1 MIRDFPHTVC
11 VEEMKTIVTVQE
23 AERMDKKRKKI
34 KGTLPDDGIRRYLY
48 FAVIPVVVLI
58 LVVVILH
65 SDKKKDAGQTEAVA
79 MTAETGQPV
88 ELNEGDPAGDESNV
102 AGNDESESA
111 ENAGEENTEAESTD
125 AENTAQDGSDEE
137 NTESV
142 ESSEAADN
150 ADATDVQSAD
160 PSEYTLKQDEM
171 PELTALVQSYCQAKT
186 DCDPEALQQLFGVTD
201 LSEDQ
206 IAAEREKMELVKASI
221 KAYKNISCYYIEGAE
236 ADSYVIFP
244 YFEIQY
250 RKAAKLMPTLT
261 WGYVKKQEDGQY
273 RMVSELSDTEKEYVK
288 AVGERADVKELQDQV
303 EEAAAAAVSEDEV
316 LQQVYTHNGSSE
328 VSIGTQEQ

>member
-11 VEEMKTIVTVQE
+11 VEEKKTIVTVQE
-23 AERMDKKRKKI
+23 AERMDKKRKRT

-48 FAVIPVVVLI
+48 FAAIPVVVLI

-88 ELNEGDPAGDESNV
+88 GLNEGDPAVDES
-102 AGNDESESA
+102 S
-111 ENAGEENTEAESTD
+111 
-125 AENTAQDGSDEE
+125 
-137 NTESV
+137 
-142 ESSEAADN
+142 AAD
-150 ADATDVQSAD
+150 S
-160 PSEYTLKQDEM
+160 SKYTLKQDEM

-303 EEAAAAAVSEDEV
+303 KEAAAVAVSEDEV

>member
-23 AERMDKKRKKI
+23 AERMDKKRKRT

-48 FAVIPVVVLI
+48 FAAIPVVVLI

-65 SDKKKDAGQTEAVA
+65 SDKKKDTGQTEAVA

-88 ELNEGDPAGDESNV
+88 GLNEGDPAVDES
-102 AGNDESESA
+102 S
-111 ENAGEENTEAESTD
+111 
-125 AENTAQDGSDEE
+125 
-137 NTESV
+137 
-142 ESSEAADN
+142 AAD
-150 ADATDVQSAD
+150 S
-160 PSEYTLKQDEM
+160 SKYTLKQDEM
-171 PELTALVQSYCQAKT
+171 SELTALVQSYCQAKT

-303 EEAAAAAVSEDEV
+303 KEAAAAAVSEDEV

>member
-23 AERMDKKRKKI
+23 AERMDKKIKRT
-34 KGTLPDDGIRRYLY
+34 KGTLPDDGIRCYLY
-48 FAVIPVVVLI
+48 FAAIPVVVLI

-79 MTAETGQPV
+79 MTAETGQPEAAAMTAETGQTEAMEMTAETGQPV
-88 ELNEGDPAGDESNV
+88 ELNEGDPAVDES
-102 AGNDESESA
+102 S
-111 ENAGEENTEAESTD
+111 
-125 AENTAQDGSDEE
+125 
-137 NTESV
+137 
-142 ESSEAADN
+142 AAD
-150 ADATDVQSAD
+150 S
-160 PSEYTLKQDEM
+160 SKYTLKQDEM

-303 EEAAAAAVSEDEV
+303 KEAAAVAVSEDEV

>member
-23 AERMDKKRKKI
+23 AERMDKKRKRT

-88 ELNEGDPAGDESNV
+88 GLNEGDPAVDES
-102 AGNDESESA
+102 S
-111 ENAGEENTEAESTD
+111 
-125 AENTAQDGSDEE
+125 
-137 NTESV
+137 
-142 ESSEAADN
+142 AAD
-150 ADATDVQSAD
+150 S
-160 PSEYTLKQDEM
+160 SKYTLKQDEM

-221 KAYKNISCYYIEGAE
+221 KAYKNISCYYIEGVE

-303 EEAAAAAVSEDEV
+303 KEAAAVAVSEDEV

>member
-1 MIRDFPHTVC
+1 MIRDFSHTVC

-23 AERMDKKRKKI
+23 AERMDKKRKRT

-48 FAVIPVVVLI
+48 FAAIPVVVLI

-79 MTAETGQPV
+79 MTTETGQPV
-88 ELNEGDPAGDESNV
+88 GLNEGDPAVDES
-102 AGNDESESA
+102 S
-111 ENAGEENTEAESTD
+111 
-125 AENTAQDGSDEE
+125 
-137 NTESV
+137 
-142 ESSEAADN
+142 AAD
-150 ADATDVQSAD
+150 S
-160 PSEYTLKQDEM
+160 SKYTLKQDEM

-303 EEAAAAAVSEDEV
+303 KEAAAVAVSEDEV

>member
-23 AERMDKKRKKI
+23 AERMDKKRKRT

-48 FAVIPVVVLI
+48 FAAIPVVVLI

-65 SDKKKDAGQTEAVA
+65 SDKKEDAGQTEAVA
-79 MTAETGQPV
+79 MTAETGQLV
-88 ELNEGDPAGDESNV
+88 GLNEGDPAVDES
-102 AGNDESESA
+102 S
-111 ENAGEENTEAESTD
+111 
-125 AENTAQDGSDEE
+125 
-137 NTESV
+137 
-142 ESSEAADN
+142 AAD
-150 ADATDVQSAD
+150 S
-160 PSEYTLKQDEM
+160 SKYTLKQDEM

-221 KAYKNISCYYIEGAE
+221 KAYKNISCYYIEGVE

-303 EEAAAAAVSEDEV
+303 KEAAAVAVSEDEV

>member
-23 AERMDKKRKKI
+23 AERMDKKRKRT

-48 FAVIPVVVLI
+48 FAAIPVVVLI

-88 ELNEGDPAGDESNV
+88 GLNEGDPAVDES
-102 AGNDESESA
+102 S
-111 ENAGEENTEAESTD
+111 
-125 AENTAQDGSDEE
+125 
-137 NTESV
+137 
-142 ESSEAADN
+142 AAD
-150 ADATDVQSAD
+150 S
-160 PSEYTLKQDEM
+160 SKYTLKQDEM

-303 EEAAAAAVSEDEV
+303 KEAAAVAVSEDEV
-316 LQQVYTHNGSSE
+316 LQKVYTHNGSSE

>member
-23 AERMDKKRKKI
+23 AERMDKKRKRT

-48 FAVIPVVVLI
+48 FAAIPVVVLI

-65 SDKKKDAGQTEAVA
+65 SDKKKDTGQTEAVA

-88 ELNEGDPAGDESNV
+88 GLNEGDPAVDES
-102 AGNDESESA
+102 S
-111 ENAGEENTEAESTD
+111 
-125 AENTAQDGSDEE
+125 
-137 NTESV
+137 
-142 ESSEAADN
+142 AAD
-150 ADATDVQSAD
+150 S
-160 PSEYTLKQDEM
+160 SKYTLKQDEM

-221 KAYKNISCYYIEGAE
+221 KAYKNISCYYIEGAQ

-303 EEAAAAAVSEDEV
+303 KEAAAVAVSEDEV

>member
-23 AERMDKKRKKI
+23 AERMDKKRKRT

-58 LVVVILH
+58 LVAVILH

-88 ELNEGDPAGDESNV
+88 GLNEGDPAVDES
-102 AGNDESESA
+102 S
-111 ENAGEENTEAESTD
+111 
-125 AENTAQDGSDEE
+125 
-137 NTESV
+137 
-142 ESSEAADN
+142 AAD
-150 ADATDVQSAD
+150 S
-160 PSEYTLKQDEM
+160 SKYTLKQDEM

-288 AVGERADVKELQDQV
+288 AVSERADVKELQDQV
-303 EEAAAAAVSEDEV
+303 KEAAAVAVSEDEV

>member
-65 SDKKKDAGQTEAVA
+65 SDKKKDTGQTEAVA

-88 ELNEGDPAGDESNV
+88 GLNEGDPAVDES
-102 AGNDESESA
+102 S
-111 ENAGEENTEAESTD
+111 
-125 AENTAQDGSDEE
+125 
-137 NTESV
+137 
-142 ESSEAADN
+142 AAD
-150 ADATDVQSAD
+150 S
-160 PSEYTLKQDEM
+160 SKYTLKQDEM

-186 DCDPEALQQLFGVTD
+186 DCDPEALQQLFGVTG

-303 EEAAAAAVSEDEV
+303 KEAAAVAVSEDEV

>member
-1 MIRDFPHTVC
+1 MIRDFSHTVC

-23 AERMDKKRKKI
+23 AERMDKKRKRT

-48 FAVIPVVVLI
+48 FAAIPVVVLI

-88 ELNEGDPAGDESNV
+88 GVNEGDPAVDES
-102 AGNDESESA
+102 S
-111 ENAGEENTEAESTD
+111 
-125 AENTAQDGSDEE
+125 
-137 NTESV
+137 
-142 ESSEAADN
+142 AAD
-150 ADATDVQSAD
+150 S
-160 PSEYTLKQDEM
+160 SKYTLKQNEM

-186 DCDPEALQQLFGVTD
+186 DCDPEALQLLFGVTD

-303 EEAAAAAVSEDEV
+303 KEAATVAVSEDEV

>member
-23 AERMDKKRKKI
+23 AERMDKKRKRT

-88 ELNEGDPAGDESNV
+88 GLNEGDPAVDES
-102 AGNDESESA
+102 S
-111 ENAGEENTEAESTD
+111 
-125 AENTAQDGSDEE
+125 
-137 NTESV
+137 
-142 ESSEAADN
+142 AAD
-150 ADATDVQSAD
+150 S
-160 PSEYTLKQDEM
+160 SKYTLKQDEM

-186 DCDPEALQQLFGVTD
+186 DCDPEALQQLFGVTG

-303 EEAAAAAVSEDEV
+303 KEAAAVAVSEDEV

>member
-23 AERMDKKRKKI
+23 AKRMDKKRKRT

-48 FAVIPVVVLI
+48 FAAIPVVVLI

-65 SDKKKDAGQTEAVA
+65 SDKKKDTGQTEAVA

-88 ELNEGDPAGDESNV
+88 GLNEGDPAVDES
-102 AGNDESESA
+102 S
-111 ENAGEENTEAESTD
+111 
-125 AENTAQDGSDEE
+125 
-137 NTESV
+137 
-142 ESSEAADN
+142 AAD
-150 ADATDVQSAD
+150 S
-160 PSEYTLKQDEM
+160 SKYTLKQDEM

-303 EEAAAAAVSEDEV
+303 KEAAAVAVSEDEV

>member
-88 ELNEGDPAGDESNV
+88 GLNEGDPAVDES
-102 AGNDESESA
+102 S
-111 ENAGEENTEAESTD
+111 
-125 AENTAQDGSDEE
+125 
-137 NTESV
+137 
-142 ESSEAADN
+142 AAD
-150 ADATDVQSAD
+150 S
-160 PSEYTLKQDEM
+160 SKYTLKQDEM

-303 EEAAAAAVSEDEV
+303 KEAAAVAVSEDEV

>member
-48 FAVIPVVVLI
+48 FAAIPVVVLI

-88 ELNEGDPAGDESNV
+88 GLNEGDPAVDES
-102 AGNDESESA
+102 S
-111 ENAGEENTEAESTD
+111 
-125 AENTAQDGSDEE
+125 
-137 NTESV
+137 
-142 ESSEAADN
+142 AAD
-150 ADATDVQSAD
+150 S
-160 PSEYTLKQDEM
+160 SKYTLKQDEM

-303 EEAAAAAVSEDEV
+303 KEAAAVAVSEDEV

>member
-48 FAVIPVVVLI
+48 FAAIPVVVLI

-65 SDKKKDAGQTEAVA
+65 SDKKKDTGQTEAVA

-88 ELNEGDPAGDESNV
+88 GLNEGDPAVDES
-102 AGNDESESA
+102 S
-111 ENAGEENTEAESTD
+111 
-125 AENTAQDGSDEE
+125 
-137 NTESV
+137 
-142 ESSEAADN
+142 AAD
-150 ADATDVQSAD
+150 S
-160 PSEYTLKQDEM
+160 SKYTLKQDEM

-303 EEAAAAAVSEDEV
+303 KEAAAVAVSEDEV

>member
-1 MIRDFPHTVC
+1 MIREFPHMDC
-11 VEEMKTIVTVQE
+11 AEEMKTIVTVQE

-88 ELNEGDPAGDESNV
+88 GLNEGDPAVDES
-102 AGNDESESA
+102 S
-111 ENAGEENTEAESTD
+111 
-125 AENTAQDGSDEE
+125 
-137 NTESV
+137 
-142 ESSEAADN
+142 AAD
-150 ADATDVQSAD
+150 S
-160 PSEYTLKQDEM
+160 SKYTLKQDEM

-303 EEAAAAAVSEDEV
+303 KEAAAVAVSEDEV

>member
-88 ELNEGDPAGDESNV
+88 GLNEGDPAVDES
-102 AGNDESESA
+102 S
-111 ENAGEENTEAESTD
+111 
-125 AENTAQDGSDEE
+125 
-137 NTESV
+137 
-142 ESSEAADN
+142 AAD
-150 ADATDVQSAD
+150 S
-160 PSEYTLKQDEM
+160 SKYTLKQDEM

-221 KAYKNISCYYIEGAE
+221 KAYKNISCYYIEGAQ

-273 RMVSELSDTEKEYVK
+273 RMVSELSDIEKEYVK

-303 EEAAAAAVSEDEV
+303 KEAAAAAVSEDEV

>member
-23 AERMDKKRKKI
+23 AERMDKKRKRT
-34 KGTLPDDGIRRYLY
+34 KGTLPDDRIRRYLY

-88 ELNEGDPAGDESNV
+88 GVNEGDPAVDES
-102 AGNDESESA
+102 S
-111 ENAGEENTEAESTD
+111 
-125 AENTAQDGSDEE
+125 
-137 NTESV
+137 
-142 ESSEAADN
+142 AAD
-150 ADATDVQSAD
+150 S
-160 PSEYTLKQDEM
+160 SKYTLKQDEM

-303 EEAAAAAVSEDEV
+303 KEAAAAAVSEDEV

>member
-1 MIRDFPHTVC
+1 MIRDFSHTVC

-23 AERMDKKRKKI
+23 AERMDKKRKRT

-48 FAVIPVVVLI
+48 FAAIPVVVLI

-79 MTAETGQPV
+79 MTAETGQPEAAAMTAETGQPV
-88 ELNEGDPAGDESNV
+88 GLNEGDPAVDES
-102 AGNDESESA
+102 S
-111 ENAGEENTEAESTD
+111 
-125 AENTAQDGSDEE
+125 
-137 NTESV
+137 
-142 ESSEAADN
+142 AAD
-150 ADATDVQSAD
+150 S
-160 PSEYTLKQDEM
+160 SKYTLKQDEM

-303 EEAAAAAVSEDEV
+303 KEAAAVAVSEDEV

>member
-1 MIRDFPHTVC
+1 MIRDFSHTVC

-23 AERMDKKRKKI
+23 AERMDKKRKRT

-48 FAVIPVVVLI
+48 FAAIPVVVLI

-65 SDKKKDAGQTEAVA
+65 SDKKKDAGQMEAVA

-88 ELNEGDPAGDESNV
+88 GLNEGDPAVDES
-102 AGNDESESA
+102 S
-111 ENAGEENTEAESTD
+111 
-125 AENTAQDGSDEE
+125 
-137 NTESV
+137 
-142 ESSEAADN
+142 AAD
-150 ADATDVQSAD
+150 S
-160 PSEYTLKQDEM
+160 SEYTLKQDEM

-273 RMVSELSDTEKEYVK
+273 RMESELSDTEKEYVK

-303 EEAAAAAVSEDEV
+303 KEAAAVAVSEDEV

>member
-1 MIRDFPHTVC
+1 MIRDFSHTVC
-11 VEEMKTIVTVQE
+11 VEEMKKIVTVQE
-23 AERMDKKRKKI
+23 AERMDKKRKRT

-88 ELNEGDPAGDESNV
+88 GLNEGDPAVDES
-102 AGNDESESA
+102 S
-111 ENAGEENTEAESTD
+111 
-125 AENTAQDGSDEE
+125 
-137 NTESV
+137 
-142 ESSEAADN
+142 AAD
-150 ADATDVQSAD
+150 S
-160 PSEYTLKQDEM
+160 SKYTLKQDEM

-261 WGYVKKQEDGQY
+261 WGYVKKQEDSQY

-303 EEAAAAAVSEDEV
+303 KEAAAVAVSEDEV

>member
-23 AERMDKKRKKI
+23 AERMDKKRKRT

-48 FAVIPVVVLI
+48 FAAIPVVVLI

-88 ELNEGDPAGDESNV
+88 GLNEGDPAVDES
-102 AGNDESESA
+102 S
-111 ENAGEENTEAESTD
+111 
-125 AENTAQDGSDEE
+125 
-137 NTESV
+137 
-142 ESSEAADN
+142 AAD
-150 ADATDVQSAD
+150 S
-160 PSEYTLKQDEM
+160 SKYTLKQDEM

-221 KAYKNISCYYIEGAE
+221 KAYKNMSCYYIEGAE

-303 EEAAAAAVSEDEV
+303 KEAAAVAVSEDEV

>member
-23 AERMDKKRKKI
+23 AERMDKKRKRT

-48 FAVIPVVVLI
+48 FAAIPVVVLI

-65 SDKKKDAGQTEAVA
+65 SDKKKDTGQTEAVA

-88 ELNEGDPAGDESNV
+88 GLNEGDPAVDES
-102 AGNDESESA
+102 S
-111 ENAGEENTEAESTD
+111 
-125 AENTAQDGSDEE
+125 
-137 NTESV
+137 
-142 ESSEAADN
+142 AAD
-150 ADATDVQSAD
+150 S
-160 PSEYTLKQDEM
+160 SKYTLKQDEM

-221 KAYKNISCYYIEGAE
+221 KASQKISCFYMEGAE
-236 ADSYVIFP
+236 ADSYVICP

-303 EEAAAAAVSEDEV
+303 KEAAAVAVSEDEV

>member
-48 FAVIPVVVLI
+48 FAAIPVVVLI

-65 SDKKKDAGQTEAVA
+65 SDKKKDAGQPEAVA

-88 ELNEGDPAGDESNV
+88 GLNEGDPAVDES
-102 AGNDESESA
+102 S
-111 ENAGEENTEAESTD
+111 
-125 AENTAQDGSDEE
+125 
-137 NTESV
+137 
-142 ESSEAADN
+142 AAD
-150 ADATDVQSAD
+150 S
-160 PSEYTLKQDEM
+160 SKYTLKQDEM

-221 KAYKNISCYYIEGAE
+221 KAYKNISCYYIEGAQ

-303 EEAAAAAVSEDEV
+303 KEAAAVAVSEDEV

>member
-1 MIRDFPHTVC
+1 MIRDFSHTVC

-23 AERMDKKRKKI
+23 AERMDKKRKRT

-48 FAVIPVVVLI
+48 FAAIPVVVLI

-65 SDKKKDAGQTEAVA
+65 SDKKKDAGQTEAAA

-88 ELNEGDPAGDESNV
+88 GLNEGDPAVDES
-102 AGNDESESA
+102 S
-111 ENAGEENTEAESTD
+111 
-125 AENTAQDGSDEE
+125 
-137 NTESV
+137 
-142 ESSEAADN
+142 AAD
-150 ADATDVQSAD
+150 S
-160 PSEYTLKQDEM
+160 SKYTLKQDEM

-186 DCDPEALQQLFGVTD
+186 DCDPEALQLLFGVTD

-303 EEAAAAAVSEDEV
+303 KEAAAVAVSEDEV

>member
-23 AERMDKKRKKI
+23 AERMDKKRKRT

-88 ELNEGDPAGDESNV
+88 GVNEGDPAVDES
-102 AGNDESESA
+102 S
-111 ENAGEENTEAESTD
+111 
-125 AENTAQDGSDEE
+125 
-137 NTESV
+137 
-142 ESSEAADN
+142 AAD
-150 ADATDVQSAD
+150 S
-160 PSEYTLKQDEM
+160 SKYTLKQDEM

-273 RMVSELSDTEKEYVK
+273 RMVSELSDIEKEYVK

-303 EEAAAAAVSEDEV
+303 KEAAAVAVSEDEV

>member
-23 AERMDKKRKKI
+23 AERMDKKRKRT

-48 FAVIPVVVLI
+48 FAAIPVVVLI

-88 ELNEGDPAGDESNV
+88 GLNEGDPAVDES
-102 AGNDESESA
+102 S
-111 ENAGEENTEAESTD
+111 
-125 AENTAQDGSDEE
+125 
-137 NTESV
+137 
-142 ESSEAADN
+142 AAD
-150 ADATDVQSAD
+150 S
-160 PSEYTLKQDEM
+160 SKYTLKQEEM

-303 EEAAAAAVSEDEV
+303 KEAAAVAVSEDEV

>member
-23 AERMDKKRKKI
+23 AERMDKKRKRT

-48 FAVIPVVVLI
+48 FAAIPVVVLI

-88 ELNEGDPAGDESNV
+88 GLNEGDPAVDES
-102 AGNDESESA
+102 S
-111 ENAGEENTEAESTD
+111 
-125 AENTAQDGSDEE
+125 
-137 NTESV
+137 
-142 ESSEAADN
+142 AAD
-150 ADATDVQSAD
+150 S
-160 PSEYTLKQDEM
+160 SKYTLKQDEM

-303 EEAAAAAVSEDEV
+303 KEAAAVAVSEDEV
-316 LQQVYTHNGSSE
+316 LQQVYTHNWFLRSKYWDSGTIKCLNFHDE
-328 VSIGTQEQ
+328 VDWEWME

>member
-1 MIRDFPHTVC
+1 MIRDFSHTVC

-23 AERMDKKRKKI
+23 AERMDKKRKRT

-48 FAVIPVVVLI
+48 FAAIPVVVLI

-79 MTAETGQPV
+79 MTEETGQPEAVAMPAETGQPV
-88 ELNEGDPAGDESNV
+88 GLNEGDPAVDES
-102 AGNDESESA
+102 S
-111 ENAGEENTEAESTD
+111 
-125 AENTAQDGSDEE
+125 
-137 NTESV
+137 
-142 ESSEAADN
+142 AAD
-150 ADATDVQSAD
+150 S
-160 PSEYTLKQDEM
+160 SKYTLKQDEM

-273 RMVSELSDTEKEYVK
+273 RMVSELSDIEKEYVK

-303 EEAAAAAVSEDEV
+303 KEAAAVAVSEDEV

>member
-1 MIRDFPHTVC
+1 MIRDFSHTVC

-23 AERMDKKRKKI
+23 AERMDKKRKRT

-48 FAVIPVVVLI
+48 FAAIPVVVLI

-88 ELNEGDPAGDESNV
+88 GLNEGDPAVDES
-102 AGNDESESA
+102 S
-111 ENAGEENTEAESTD
+111 
-125 AENTAQDGSDEE
+125 
-137 NTESV
+137 
-142 ESSEAADN
+142 AAD
-150 ADATDVQSAD
+150 S
-160 PSEYTLKQDEM
+160 SEYTLKQDEM

-303 EEAAAAAVSEDEV
+303 KEAAAVAVSEDEV

>member
-11 VEEMKTIVTVQE
+11 VEEKKTIVTVQE
-23 AERMDKKRKKI
+23 AERMDKKRKRT

-48 FAVIPVVVLI
+48 FAAIPVVVLI

-88 ELNEGDPAGDESNV
+88 ELNEGDPAGDESS
-102 AGNDESESA
+102 AADSSES
-111 ENAGEENTEAESTD
+111 
-125 AENTAQDGSDEE
+125 
-137 NTESV
+137 
-142 ESSEAADN
+142 
-150 ADATDVQSAD
+150 
-160 PSEYTLKQDEM
+160 SEYTLKQDEM

-288 AVGERADVKELQDQV
+288 SVGERADVKELQDQV
-303 EEAAAAAVSEDEV
+303 KEAAAAAVSEDEV

-328 VSIGTQEQ
+328 VSIGTQAQ

>member
-23 AERMDKKRKKI
+23 AERMDKKRKRT

-48 FAVIPVVVLI
+48 FAAIPVVVLI

-65 SDKKKDAGQTEAVA
+65 SDKKKDAGQPEAAAMTAETGQPEAMA

-88 ELNEGDPAGDESNV
+88 GLNEGDPAVDES
-102 AGNDESESA
+102 S
-111 ENAGEENTEAESTD
+111 
-125 AENTAQDGSDEE
+125 
-137 NTESV
+137 
-142 ESSEAADN
+142 AAD
-150 ADATDVQSAD
+150 S
-160 PSEYTLKQDEM
+160 SKYTLKQDEM

-288 AVGERADVKELQDQV
+288 AVSERADVKELQDQV
-303 EEAAAAAVSEDEV
+303 KEAAAVAVSEDEV

>member
-1 MIRDFPHTVC
+1 MIRDFSHTVC

-23 AERMDKKRKKI
+23 AERMDKKRKRT

-88 ELNEGDPAGDESNV
+88 GLNEGDLAVDES
-102 AGNDESESA
+102 S
-111 ENAGEENTEAESTD
+111 
-125 AENTAQDGSDEE
+125 
-137 NTESV
+137 
-142 ESSEAADN
+142 AAD
-150 ADATDVQSAD
+150 S
-160 PSEYTLKQDEM
+160 SKYTLKQDEM

-186 DCDPEALQQLFGVTD
+186 DCDPEALQLLFGVTD

-303 EEAAAAAVSEDEV
+303 KEAAAVAVSEDEV

>member
-1 MIRDFPHTVC
+1 MIRDFSHTVC

-23 AERMDKKRKKI
+23 AERMDKKRKRT

-48 FAVIPVVVLI
+48 FAAIPVVVLI

-79 MTAETGQPV
+79 MTAETGQPEAMAMTAETGQPV
-88 ELNEGDPAGDESNV
+88 GLNEGDPAVDES
-102 AGNDESESA
+102 S
-111 ENAGEENTEAESTD
+111 
-125 AENTAQDGSDEE
+125 
-137 NTESV
+137 
-142 ESSEAADN
+142 AAD
-150 ADATDVQSAD
+150 S
-160 PSEYTLKQDEM
+160 SKYTLKQDEM

-303 EEAAAAAVSEDEV
+303 KEAAAAAVSEDEV

>member
-1 MIRDFPHTVC
+1 MIRDFSHTVC

-23 AERMDKKRKKI
+23 AERMDKKRKRT

-48 FAVIPVVVLI
+48 FAAIPVVVLR

-79 MTAETGQPV
+79 MTAETGQPETAAMTAETGQTEAMAMTAETGQPV
-88 ELNEGDPAGDESNV
+88 GLNEGDPAVDES
-102 AGNDESESA
+102 S
-111 ENAGEENTEAESTD
+111 
-125 AENTAQDGSDEE
+125 
-137 NTESV
+137 
-142 ESSEAADN
+142 AAD
-150 ADATDVQSAD
+150 S
-160 PSEYTLKQDEM
+160 SKYTLKQDEM

-303 EEAAAAAVSEDEV
+303 KEAAAVAVSEDEV

>member
-23 AERMDKKRKKI
+23 AERMDKKRKRT

-48 FAVIPVVVLI
+48 FAAIPVVVLI

-65 SDKKKDAGQTEAVA
+65 SDKKKDAGQPEAVA

-88 ELNEGDPAGDESNV
+88 GLNEGDPAVDES
-102 AGNDESESA
+102 S
-111 ENAGEENTEAESTD
+111 
-125 AENTAQDGSDEE
+125 
-137 NTESV
+137 
-142 ESSEAADN
+142 AAD
-150 ADATDVQSAD
+150 S
-160 PSEYTLKQDEM
+160 SKYTLKQDEM

-206 IAAEREKMELVKASI
+206 IAAEREKMELVKARI

-288 AVGERADVKELQDQV
+288 AVSERADVKELQDQV
-303 EEAAAAAVSEDEV
+303 KEAAAVAVSEDEV

>member
-23 AERMDKKRKKI
+23 AERMDKKRKRT

-65 SDKKKDAGQTEAVA
+65 SDKKKDAGQPEAAAMTEETGQPEAVAMTEETGQPEAVA

-88 ELNEGDPAGDESNV
+88 GLNEGDPAVDES
-102 AGNDESESA
+102 S
-111 ENAGEENTEAESTD
+111 
-125 AENTAQDGSDEE
+125 
-137 NTESV
+137 
-142 ESSEAADN
+142 AAD
-150 ADATDVQSAD
+150 S
-160 PSEYTLKQDEM
+160 SKYTLKQDEM

-221 KAYKNISCYYIEGAE
+221 KAYKNISCYYMEGAE

-288 AVGERADVKELQDQV
+288 AVSERADVKELQDQV
-303 EEAAAAAVSEDEV
+303 KEAAAAAVSEDEV

>member
-23 AERMDKKRKKI
+23 AERMDKKRKRT

-48 FAVIPVVVLI
+48 FAAIPVVVLI

-79 MTAETGQPV
+79 MTAETGQPEAAAMTAETGQPV
-88 ELNEGDPAGDESNV
+88 GLNEGDPAVDES
-102 AGNDESESA
+102 S
-111 ENAGEENTEAESTD
+111 
-125 AENTAQDGSDEE
+125 
-137 NTESV
+137 
-142 ESSEAADN
+142 AAD
-150 ADATDVQSAD
+150 S
-160 PSEYTLKQDEM
+160 SKYTLKQDEM

-186 DCDPEALQQLFGVTD
+186 DCDPEALQLLFGVTD

-236 ADSYVIFP
+236 ADNHVIFP

-303 EEAAAAAVSEDEV
+303 KEAAAVAVSEDEV